1 MKKILLAIIIV
12 LILGAGA
19 YFLFIKN
26 PKVVSPSNPQAQG
39 KPTSQNPSYLLP
51 VTEINYLPLRNW
63 NIADLILDARSAISY
78 DSKADKI
85 LFKKNSDKKLP
96 IASLT
101 KLMTAV
107 VIVENID
114 LGETVRISGAAIEK
128 SVLAEGGKVLLAN
141 EIFKAGDLLKIMLI
155 ISSNDAAFAF
165 QEHFKGRGL
174 DLVKLMNDKAAEL
187 GMADSKFTDPAGLDD
202 NGYSTAEDFLKI
214 TKYSLKYP
222 LIHEILKT
230 QQVMVFGELPSR
242 TSGDY
247 SAGARIPH
255 SLNSTNKLLSELSE
269 VVSGKTGFTDGALES
284 MLLVTKSPENGYV
297 ISIILGSYDKF
308 LYTKNLV
315 KWVEQA
321 YIWK

>member
-1 MKKILLAIIIV
+1 MAIFIV
-12 LILGAGA
+12 LVLAVVS
-19 YFLFIKN
+19 YFLFIK
-26 PKVVSPSNPQAQG
+26 
-39 KPTSQNPSYLLP
+39 KPDVQNSKQESKSISQNLSYLLP

-63 NIADLILDARSAISY
+63 NITDLILDARSAISY
-78 DSKADKI
+78 DAKTDKI
-85 LFKKNSDKKLP
+85 LYKKNSDKKLP

-114 LGETVRISGAAIEK
+114 LAETVRVSGSAIEK
-128 SVLAEGGKVLLAN
+128 SVLAEGGKDLIAN
-141 EIFKAGDLLKIMLI
+141 EVFKAGDLLKIMLI

-165 QEHFKGRGL
+165 DEHFKGKGL
-174 DLVKLMNDKAAEL
+174 DLVKLMNDKTRDL
-187 GMADSKFTDPAGLDD
+187 GMTNSKFNDPAGLDD
-202 NGYSTAEDFLKI
+202 NAYSTAEDFLKI
-214 TKYSLKYP
+214 TRYSLKYP

-230 QQVMVFGELPSR
+230 QQTTVFGELPSR
-242 TSGDY
+242 ASGDY
-247 SAGARIPH
+247 SAGVKIPH
-255 SLNSTNKLLSELSE
+255 NLNSTNKLLAELPE

-284 MLLVTKSPENGYV
+284 MLLVTKSPENSYV